1 MDRNQLMT
9 FIGQI
14 VRIAKDQTQAALL
27 LSQLEELLAE
37 DDQKDEEQLALVKGL
52 QNCVSEL
59 MTLPKDQPL
68 NEQVLLLAYRRS
80 MERKVWSEKYG

>member
-27 LSQLEELLAE
+27 LSQLEELLAK

>member
-27 LSQLEELLAE
+27 LSQLEELLAK
-37 DDQKDEEQLALVKGL
+37 DDRKDEEQLALVKRL
-52 QNCVSEL
+52 QSCVSEL

>member
-1 MDRNQLMT
+1 MREEDGMDRNQLMT

-27 LSQLEELLAE
+27 LSQLEELLAK

-52 QNCVSEL
+52 QN
-59 MTLPKDQPL
+59 
-68 NEQVLLLAYRRS
+68 
-80 MERKVWSEKYG
+80 

>member
-27 LSQLEELLAE
+27 LSQLEELLAK

-52 QNCVSEL
+52 QSCVSEL